1 MDFFTLVATIS
12 LSVQI
17 VVLILLAFGYSLR
30 GKKKYRQHGIVMLTA
45 VVLHILTILTVMV
58 PSFASFFGAPNIVF
72 DLLVIA
78 SLVHGLLGSIAVV
91 LGIWLVASWR
101 LQKDMQM
108 CFAKKKIMRGTL
120 TLWVIAI
127 LLGIFM
133 YISLYA
139 TQLLG

>member
-1 MDFFTLVATIS
+1 
-12 LSVQI
+12 
-17 VVLILLAFGYSLR
+17 
-30 GKKKYRQHGIVMLTA
+30 
-45 VVLHILTILTVMV
+45 MV